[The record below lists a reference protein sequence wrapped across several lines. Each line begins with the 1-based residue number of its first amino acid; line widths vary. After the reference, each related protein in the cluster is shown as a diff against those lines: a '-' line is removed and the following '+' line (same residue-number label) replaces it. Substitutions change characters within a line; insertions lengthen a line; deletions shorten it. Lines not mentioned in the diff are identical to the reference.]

1 MSETS
6 ADAVQLIAGLVTHMK
21 QIVGD
26 GACYAML
33 HYGAM
38 EEGKRFG
45 ASVADQDLGRALAR
59 IDQVLAQRS
68 EVVTDTGAEVRIR
81 IHSSPLADTG
91 QRALHGVILGL
102 VEGTLTSTRRARY
115 KGSVAPGT
123 AKGELILDLRREG

>member
-1 MSETS
+1 MSESS

-45 ASVADQDLGRALAR
+45 ASTPEQDLGRALAR
-59 IDQVLAQRS
+59 IDQILAHQS
-68 EVVTDTGAEVRIR
+68 EVVSDTGGEVRIR
-81 IHSSPLADTG
+81 IRGSSLADTG
-91 QRALHGVILGL
+91 QRALHGIILGL
-102 VEGTLTSTRRARY
+102 IEGALTSTRRARY
-115 KGSVAPGT
+115 KGIVSQGPE
-123 AKGELILDLRREG
+123 KGELLLELRKEG

>member
-45 ASVADQDLGRALAR
+45 ASAPDQDIGRALAR
-59 IDQVLAQRS
+59 IDKILSQTS
-68 EVVTDTGAEVRIR
+68 EIVSDNGADVVVR
-81 IHSSPLADTG
+81 IHSSPLVDTG
-91 QRALHGVILGL
+91 QRAIHGVILGL
-102 VEGTLTSTRRARY
+102 VEGTFTATRRARY
-115 KGSVAPGT
+115 KGSVRAGSAPG
-123 AKGELILDLRREG
+123 EILIDLKREG

>member
-45 ASVADQDLGRALAR
+45 ATTQDQDLGRILAR
-59 IDQVLAQRS
+59 IDQILGQRS
-68 EVVTDTGAEVRIR
+68 EVIADSGAEVRIR

-102 VEGTLTSTRRARY
+102 VEGSLTSTRRARY
-115 KGSVAPGT
+115 KGTVTPGSE
-123 AKGELILDLRREG
+123 KGELLLELKREG

>member
-45 ASVADQDLGRALAR
+45 AAAADQDLTHTLGR
-59 IDQVLAQRS
+59 IDRILGQTS
-68 EVVTDTGAEVRIR
+68 EVVSDNGGDVVIR
-81 IHSSPLADTG
+81 IHSSPLVDTG
-91 QRALHGVILGL
+91 QRAIHGIILGL
-102 VEGTLTSTRRARY
+102 VEGTLTATRRARY
-115 KGSVAPGT
+115 KGTLRTGSG
-123 AKGELILDLRREG
+123 GELLLELRKEG

>member
-45 ASVADQDLGRALAR
+45 AAAPEQDLGPILAR
-59 IDQVLAQRS
+59 IDHVLGHQS
-68 EVVTDTGAEVRIR
+68 EVVSDSGAEVRIR

-102 VEGTLTSTRRARY
+102 VEGSLISTRRARY
-115 KGSVAPGT
+115 KGSVTPGS
-123 AKGELILDLRREG
+123 AKGELFLDLKREA